1 MRKVEIYYRD
11 FCRSE
16 AVQCDKTTAVFT
28 DFYEH
33 LNVRTYREAICETI
47 GSIMGIAVANGRNLE
62 PANLNKEVF
71 IRFNSP
77 PLHILKEQ
85 FIPMAAAKW
94 RETMK
99 KEHSELEFYRRGKK
113 KSGLKMDEVSHN
125 LESFRQRE
133 EEKSHIPVELFKL

>member
-1 MRKVEIYYRD
+1 MDSKDYDEDLRKVEIYYRD
-11 FCRSE
+11 FCGSE

-33 LNVRTYREAICETI
+33 LNVHTYSEATCETI

-77 PLHILKEQ
+77 PLHIRNSSFPWQQL
-85 FIPMAAAKW
+85 
-94 RETMK
+94 
-99 KEHSELEFYRRGKK
+99 
-113 KSGLKMDEVSHN
+113 SGG
-125 LESFRQRE
+125 R
-133 EEKSHIPVELFKL
+133 P

>member
-33 LNVRTYREAICETI
+33 LNVRTYSEAMCETI

-77 PLHILKEQ
+77 PLHILKQQ
-85 FIPMAAAKW
+85 FVPMVAAKW

-99 KEHSELEFYRRGKK
+99 LEFYRKGKK
-113 KSGLKMDEVSHN
+113 RSGLKTDELSHS
-125 LESFRQRE
+125 LESFRSRE